1 VKTDAG
7 LPSVSLTGAQWIS
20 QLRES
25 LARVVAEIGADVVP
39 HLNLKI
45 KKTGLDD
52 SQMQLPLF
60 EAETLFPAIR
70 QETIHQVK
78 GESIDGV
85 LVIGSSK
92 FWNSVVGAIIAGTSS
107 ADSEDRR
114 LAYVAMTRARH
125 SLLVALPASHYNKHV
140 EKWKAWGFHAL

>member
-1 VKTDAG
+1 MAAARSRTLVEDEDLWDRVDATPDSEEGQKVQLAIWRFVKTDSG
-7 LPSVSLTGAQWIS
+7 LPSVSLTGSQWIS

-25 LARVVAEIGADVVP
+25 VARLIAEIGAENVP
-39 HLNLKI
+39 NLNLKI
-45 KKTGLDD
+45 KKTGLDEE
-52 SQMQLPLF
+52 QMQLPLF

-92 FWNSVVGAIIAGTSS
+92 FWNSVVGAIT
-107 ADSEDRR
+107 
-114 LAYVAMTRARH
+114 
-125 SLLVALPASHYNKHV
+125 K
-140 EKWKAWGFHAL
+140 

>member
-1 VKTDAG
+1 VT
-7 LPSVSLTGAQWIS
+7 LTETVRECGAETI
-20 QLRES
+20 
-25 LARVVAEIGADVVP
+25 P
-39 HLNLKI
+39 NLNLRI

-52 SQMQLPLF
+52 NQMKLPLF

-92 FWNSVVGAIIAGTSS
+92 FWNSVVSAIAKGTIS
-107 ADSEDRR
+107 AESEDRR
-114 LAYVAMTRARH
+114 LAYMAMTRARH
-125 SLLVALPASHYNKHV
+125 LLIVALPASHYDKHFGQ
-140 EKWKAWGFHAL
+140 WKAWGFDVL